1 MNFYINKGPS
11 IPARNDAE
19 WTGKLLKIPP
29 VSPSIVSNLIRVEYF
44 VKVSKNRFNF

>member
-1 MNFYINKGPS
+1 MNLYINKGPS

-44 VKVSKNRFNF
+44 VKVS